1 MVRIIETLSEEKAK
15 QLMVLS
21 LKCSYTYERN
31 ICSTLERERES
42 LSNKELNNEKDKVRC
57 FLASLRV

>member
-15 QLMVLS
+15 KLMVLS

-42 LSNKELNNEKDKVRC
+42 LSSKELNNEKGKARC